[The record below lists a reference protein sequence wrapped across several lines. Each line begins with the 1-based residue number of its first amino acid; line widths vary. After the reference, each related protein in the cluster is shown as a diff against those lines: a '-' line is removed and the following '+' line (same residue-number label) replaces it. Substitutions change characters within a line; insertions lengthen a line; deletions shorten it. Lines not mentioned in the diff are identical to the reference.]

1 MTGRGSGAGK
11 LDNQPNERGT
21 TRGGEV
27 MRYRGTER
35 GRGEGVGRSGVEGTG
50 RQHAAAQLER
60 CQQTRGR
67 GVKMT
72 TERQPWWW
80 QRRR

>member
-35 GRGEGVGRSGVEGTG
+35 DRGEGVGRSGVEGTG

-67 GVKMT
+67 GAGEQEQEAP
-72 TERQPWWW
+72 TE
-80 QRRR
+80 